1 MILGTGMTRTLLATA
16 SLLFLL
22 VSAACSGGAPETAA
36 NSAPTAPAAN
46 TSAPGANQAQPPAKA
61 LPEDVVRVVVSKVEV
76 QAGKTAPATV
86 RLAILEGYHING
98 NPASQ
103 YQIATQLTVE
113 PSDGLT
119 TGAPVYPASLTK
131 KFQFSEQ
138 PLAVYEGE
146 ATINVPV
153 TATAGAAKGE
163 RNVSARLRF
172 QACDEQVCYP
182 PKNLQ
187 TVIPVVVK

>member
-1 MILGTGMTRTLLATA
+1 MTIQTGMTRNFFAIA

-22 VSAACSGGAPETAA
+22 AGSACSGSAPETATNTSSPA
-36 NSAPTAPAAN
+36 NTAN
-46 TSAPGANQAQPPAKA
+46 TSNTAQTTAKA
-61 LPEDVVRVVVSKVEV
+61 LPEDVLRVTVSNVEV
-76 QAGKTAPATV
+76 QAGKTGQAAV
-86 RLAILEGYHING
+86 RLAIKEGYHINA

-103 YQIATQLTVE
+103 YQIATLLTIE

-119 TGAPVYPASLTK
+119 AGAPVYPPSLTR

-138 PLAVYEGE
+138 PLAVYEKE

-153 TATAGAAKGE
+153 TATTAAAKGE
-163 RNVSARLRF
+163 RNVSARLKF

-182 PKNLQ
+182 PKTLQ
-187 TVIPVVVK
+187 TLIPVIVK

>member
-1 MILGTGMTRTLLATA
+1 MTLEKGMTRKLLATA

-22 VSAACSGGAPETAA
+22 INAACSEGAEKT
-36 NSAPTAPAAN
+36 AAN
-46 TSAPGANQAQPPAKA
+46 TSQPGANQAQASTKA
-61 LPEDVVRVVVSKVEV
+61 LPEDVLRVTVSKIEV
-76 QAGKTAPATV
+76 QAGKTAPAV
-86 RLAILEGYHING
+86 VQLAIKDGYHING

-103 YQIATQLTVE
+103 YQIPTQLTVE

-119 TGAPVYPASLTK
+119 TGAPVYPASLTR

-138 PLAVYEGE
+138 PLAVYEKE

-153 TATAGAAKGE
+153 TAAAGATKGE

-187 TVIPVVVK
+187 TVISVIVK